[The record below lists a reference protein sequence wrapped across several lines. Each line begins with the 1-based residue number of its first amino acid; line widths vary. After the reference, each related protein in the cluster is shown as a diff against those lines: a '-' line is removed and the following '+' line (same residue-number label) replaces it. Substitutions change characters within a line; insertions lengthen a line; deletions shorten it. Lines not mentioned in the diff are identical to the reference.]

1 MISHVVL
8 HYNRPWLL
16 RTHIELIKKYCPSVS
31 QIIIADDGSDA
42 EVLNYISNIGADIV
56 YVQPDHKFEW
66 NRKEFEEWCVVLLD
80 KYVDYEIIRIDG
92 LGKQNK
98 RINI

>member
-66 NRKEFEEWCVVLLD
+66 KESSASNTIRAALSKCKGTFISFS
-80 KYVDYEIIRIDG
+80 EIKIY
-92 LGKQNK
+92 
-98 RINI
+98 